1 MLLFKLASQSETP
14 FFKAIPN
21 HSMLISPDRAAGV
34 RLAVPRLLCP
44 ASISPRCRCWPTS
57 AHPELPAAKALLTH
71 LSGPS
76 LGPEQVS
83 ENTGTEA
90 GGD

>member
-14 FFKAIPN
+14 FFKAIPK
-21 HSMLISPDRAAGV
+21 HLVLISPDGAAGV

-44 ASISPRCRCWPTS
+44 ASISLRCWPTS

-83 ENTGTEA
+83 KHTGTET
-90 GGD
+90 GGT